1 MSQKKLLPLHRP
13 IQKLSSKEDIPD
25 ENHSGE
31 NEKNVHDVASTAV
44 VGDAVGVV
52 YRQWFV
58 ALVGQNTEKACRE
71 RLQQAG
77 YDCYVATQQVLRQW
91 RNGRRSTI
99 ERVIITGVVFVY
111 VSEQE
116 RRQIV
121 TLPFVKRFLTD
132 RTLHTVGGL
141 HPLATVSEH
150 EMQQLRF
157 MLYQSDYPVF
167 FDSHQPRKGDRIRII
182 RGQLKGFEGS
192 VVRNPGGGSFVVASL
207 GILGCAMVQIPMED
221 VQIITK

>member
-1 MSQKKLLPLHRP
+1 MSQKKLIPLHRP
-13 IQKLSSKEDIPD
+13 IQKLSSKEDTSNGTYSD
-25 ENHSGE
+25 NTENSLQSE
-31 NEKNVHDVASTAV
+31 APAPV
-44 VGDAVGVV
+44 VGDAVGVTD
-52 YRQWFV
+52 RQWFV

-77 YDCYVATQQVLRQW
+77 YDCYVATQQELRQW
-91 RNGRRSTI
+91 RNGRRTTV
-99 ERVIITGVVFVY
+99 ERVVITGVVFVH

-132 RTLHTVGGL
+132 RTRQTVGGL
-141 HPLATVSEH
+141 HPLATVSKQ

-157 MLYQSDYPVF
+157 MLYQSDYPVLF
-167 FDSHQPRKGDRIRII
+167 ASHQPRQGDRIRVV

-192 VVRNPGGGSFVVASL
+192 VTRDPGGDSFVVASL
-207 GILGCAMVQIPMED
+207 GILGCAMVQVPLED
-221 VQIITK
+221 VQIIS